1 MGLNGRVDMVVV
13 SHTGDQGSSSGWGGN
28 TFREEICLQTQS
40 VRVHKL
46 RCLQIAMGVL
56 EILFADFS

>member
-1 MGLNGRVDMVVV
+1 MSLNGRVDKAVD
-13 SHTGDQGSSSGWGGN
+13 SHTGDQGSSPGWGRK